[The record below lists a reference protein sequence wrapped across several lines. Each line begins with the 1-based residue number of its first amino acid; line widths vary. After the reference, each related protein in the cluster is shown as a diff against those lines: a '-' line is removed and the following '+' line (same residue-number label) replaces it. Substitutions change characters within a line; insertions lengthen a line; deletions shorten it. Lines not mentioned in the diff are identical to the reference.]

1 MINPSPEQRL
11 NQEPG
16 FLGPDAPAEDD
27 LYRCVHCGLCLSS
40 CPTYLE
46 LGVETESPR
55 GRIALMKAVNEGRL
69 GISSRVVSHW
79 EMCLQCRACEAVCPS
94 GVPYGRIMEYTRSQ
108 VLDQGKQ
115 GDGLKRVSRL
125 FLRGALPHPERLRLG
140 AHIIR
145 CLLYTSP
152 SPRDS

>member
-1 MINPSPEQRL
+1 MKSSPEQRL
-11 NQEPG
+11 NQEAG
-16 FLGPDAPAEDD
+16 FLGPDSPAEAD

-79 EMCLQCRACEAVCPS
+79 ELCLHCRACEWVCPS
-94 GVPYGRIMEYTRSQ
+94 GVP
-108 VLDQGKQ
+108 
-115 GDGLKRVSRL
+115 
-125 FLRGALPHPERLRLG
+125 
-140 AHIIR
+140 
-145 CLLYTSP
+145 
-152 SPRDS
+152 

>member
-1 MINPSPEQRL
+1 MAELYPEQRL

-16 FLGPDAPAEDD
+16 FLGPDSPAEDD

-94 GVPYGRIMEYTRSQ
+94 GVPYGRMMEYTPGPGS
-108 VLDQGKQ
+108 
-115 GDGLKRVSRL
+115 
-125 FLRGALPHPERLRLG
+125 FAE
-140 AHIIR
+140 
-145 CLLYTSP
+145 
-152 SPRDS
+152 

>member
-1 MINPSPEQRL
+1 MMESSPEPRL

-16 FLGPDAPAEDD
+16 FLGPDSPAEAD

-69 GISSRVVSHW
+69 GISDRVVSHW
-79 EMCLQCRACEAVCPS
+79 EMCLNAGPAKRFAPPVFPTAASWNIPAPKFWIRTSRATA
-94 GVPYGRIMEYTRSQ
+94 
-108 VLDQGKQ
+108 
-115 GDGLKRVSRL
+115 
-125 FLRGALPHPERLRLG
+125 
-140 AHIIR
+140 
-145 CLLYTSP
+145 
-152 SPRDS
+152 